1 MLIPFFSVGFYYGST
16 VTKNMASPSQ
26 ASGKAVPIM
35 PVSAWPSALGD
46 AAREVFS
53 MMVGSEI
60 TVATGQ
66 KLPVHADVTGV
77 IGIGGAFSGVFSL
90 RCSLSAANKIASQM
104 LGVSASE
111 ASSQSADAIGE
122 ICNMV
127 AGQFKA
133 NIGHEATCMLSI
145 PTVITGS
152 NYSVHSSRCA
162 EIEMPLLYHAEPV
175 WITLDIRK

>member
-1 MLIPFFSVGFYYGST
+1 
-16 VTKNMASPSQ
+16 MASPSQ

-35 PVSAWPSALGD
+35 PVSDWPSALGD

-53 MMVGSEI
+53 MMVGSEV
-60 TVATGQ
+60 TVAAGQ
-66 KLPVHADVTGV
+66 KLPVLADVTGV

-90 RCSLSAANKIASQM
+90 RCSTGAANNIASQM
-104 LGVSASE
+104 LGVSAEE

-133 NIGHEATCMLSI
+133 KIGHEATCMLSI
-145 PTVITGS
+145 PTVVTGS

-162 EIEMPLLYHAEPV
+162 EIEMPLLYHGEPV